1 MWRFESV
8 HGFAS
13 VGNLYQ
19 KMRFAGSNLST
30 DRKCPK
36 CIYKISKNFR
46 VEKFLV
52 ICRLRQRDI
61 VASDSDIAP
70 LRSAVILYSPP
81 KFAKRIPLGVNRISL
96 RSNRTRRKANITEKS
111 TLARAFFWLGW
122 MDSDHRKCQSQSLV
136 PYRLATAQYFI
147 PVHYNIQHIKM
158 SSAFYQLIYID
169 FHIKL

>member
-1 MWRFESV
+1 MFFIGRGDLRSPAGVHRTPLRLWRFESV

-19 KMRFAGSNLST
+19 KMHFAGSNLST
-30 DRKCPK
+30 DPKCCTEQWLGAE
-36 CIYKISKNFR
+36 CIYKILKNFR

-52 ICRLRQRDI
+52 ICWLRQRDI

-81 KFAKRIPLGVNRISL
+81 KFAKRIPLGVSRISL

-111 TLARAFFWLGW
+111 TLARAFFWLG
-122 MDSDHRKCQSQSLV
+122 
-136 PYRLATAQYFI
+136 
-147 PVHYNIQHIKM
+147 
-158 SSAFYQLIYID
+158 
-169 FHIKL
+169 

>member
-1 MWRFESV
+1 M
-8 HGFAS
+8 H
-13 VGNLYQ
+13 
-19 KMRFAGSNLST
+19 FAGSNLST
-30 DRKCPK
+30 DPKWLK

-81 KFAKRIPLGVNRISL
+81 KLAKRISLGVSRISL

-111 TLARAFFWLGW
+111 RLRKQTAFPVMPLQKRSIQAYRTKTIHDFCREGTL
-122 MDSDHRKCQSQSLV
+122 
-136 PYRLATAQYFI
+136 I
-147 PVHYNIQHIKM
+147 PWR
-158 SSAFYQLIYID
+158 
-169 FHIKL
+169 